1 MANQALD
8 FEKPILE
15 LETRIE
21 ELEKFSASKSMD
33 LTDELNKLRTRLAD
47 LQKDTFSNL
56 TPWQQVQ
63 LGRHKDRPQ
72 STDYVKLMVAD
83 FVELM
88 GDKAFRDDGAIMCG
102 FGTIDDRKVMLIG
115 HRRGK
120 HTEERIACNFGSAH
134 PEGYRKAVQ
143 KMKLAERFDL
153 PVVTLID
160 TMGAY
165 PGIEAEERGQAQAI
179 ADSLL
184 VMSGLKVP
192 IIAVVIGEGGSGG
205 AIGIGLGDR
214 LLILQHAFYSVIS
227 PEGCAAILWKDAA
240 KSEEAAR
247 NLRLTSKDLLDLGIA
262 DEIVTEPAS
271 GAHRNHQKMAELLKA
286 AIVRNLDE
294 TTALPVEELLKKRY
308 EKYRQIGFF
317 AGGKQ

>member
-1 MANQALD
+1 MAGQALD

-15 LETRIE
+15 LEARIE

-83 FVELM
+83 FVELK

-102 FGTIDDRKVMLIG
+102 LGTIGDRKVMLIG

-134 PEGYRKAVQ
+134 PEGYRKAVH
-143 KMKLAERFDL
+143 KMKLAER
-153 PVVTLID
+153 
-160 TMGAY
+160 
-165 PGIEAEERGQAQAI
+165 
-179 ADSLL
+179 S
-184 VMSGLKVP
+184 
-192 IIAVVIGEGGSGG
+192 
-205 AIGIGLGDR
+205 
-214 LLILQHAFYSVIS
+214 
-227 PEGCAAILWKDAA
+227 
-240 KSEEAAR
+240 
-247 NLRLTSKDLLDLGIA
+247 
-262 DEIVTEPAS
+262 
-271 GAHRNHQKMAELLKA
+271 
-286 AIVRNLDE
+286 
-294 TTALPVEELLKKRY
+294 
-308 EKYRQIGFF
+308 
-317 AGGKQ
+317 